1 MTHHI
6 FLSPHLDDVPLSC
19 GGTLASLVDTQAEIK
34 VITIFAGIPSP
45 SDPVSDFANYQHQMW
60 GNPQQAYHIRR
71 AEDMTALAYFGLKP
85 IWLDFFDCIYR
96 GQPDEGKWYYNSDED
111 IFGLIHPAELD
122 TVGPIVGT
130 IAALI
135 RSEEKPGGTI
145 VYAPLTVGNH
155 VDHQLTFL
163 AALHLLRLG
172 CKIYFYEEY
181 PYADRDSA
189 YLAKALNETT
199 PTLLRKTTDF
209 ANKLAH
215 PPKKSLWQS
224 TIKRFSPSALELKI
238 KAIAAY
244 ETQLE
249 VLFGG
254 EETMVQRVTGYAYQ
268 VGQGEPGE
276 RFWLLNL

>member
-1 MTHHI
+1 MTQYI

-19 GGTLASLVDTQAEIK
+19 GGTLASLVETQAKIK

-71 AEDMTALAYFGLKP
+71 AEDMVALAYFGLKP

-96 GQPDEGKWYYNSDED
+96 GSPDEGKWYYNSDED

-122 TVGPIVGT
+122 TVGPIVER
-130 IAALI
+130 IASII
-135 RSEEKPGGTI
+135 RSEEEPGGTI
-145 VYAPLTVGNH
+145 VYAPLTVGKH

-163 AALHLLRLG
+163 VALHLLRWG

-181 PYADRDSA
+181 PYADRDPA
-189 YLAKALNETT
+189 FLTKALNETT
-199 PTLLRKTTDF
+199 PALVRKTMDLM
-209 ANKLAH
+209 NKLTPS
-215 PPKKSLWQS
+215 PPKLLWQS
-224 TIKRFSPSALELKI
+224 MIKKFSPSALELKI

-244 ETQLE
+244 KTQLE
-249 VLFGG
+249 VLFGDQK
-254 EETMVQRVTGYAYQ
+254 TMVQRVTEYAYR

-276 RFWLLNL
+276 RFWFLNL